1 MTMIVRPAT
10 LADVPMIHA
19 IVNDHAERGRM
30 LFKSWPQLY
39 EQVRDFGVAEAGGE
53 VVGCVA
59 LAVLWRDLAEVR
71 SLAVAAEAQGLG
83 AGRRLVEWML
93 GEAGRLGVRRVMSLT
108 YEQAFFEK
116 FGFGVVAK
124 ETLPLKVWSDC
135 VRCPKNE
142 ACDEIA
148 MIRVIE
154 GVEPPPGPTAKPT
167 PRGVSVP
174 VLPG

>member
-1 MTMIVRPAT
+1 MSVRPAT
-10 LADVPMIHA
+10 LADVPAIHA

-39 EQVRDFGVAEAGGE
+39 EQVRDFAVAEDGGE

-71 SLAVAAEAQGLG
+71 SLAVAAGAQGRGL
-83 AGRRLVEWML
+83 GRRLTEWSL
-93 GEAGRLGVRRVMSLT
+93 AEAERLGVRRVMSLT
-108 YEQAFFEK
+108 YEEAFFAK
-116 FGFGVVAK
+116 FGFEVVPMD
-124 ETLPLKVWSDC
+124 TLPLKVWKDC
-135 VRCPKNE
+135 VRCPKRD

-148 MIRVIE
+148 MIRVIDS
-154 GVEPPPGPTAKPT
+154 VAPPPGPQPTPT

-174 VLPG
+174 VLMD